1 MTTSP
6 PAEAPTPQPLQRLTL
21 QQARDA
27 LLAIAAR
34 SPHLVSADEVADI
47 LGDEGELVNFL
58 CAQLTGLGVVKIG
71 PGNLHGDSDGAILLT
86 ALLGYIA
93 ERYFMIGQESARV
106 KTGCA
111 LRATLP
117 GGTVVLLPPGT
128 EISTVDKPDPIANAM
143 AEDMRAFSTGVHWDD
158 GGGDPI
164 RDIKMAT
171 APIEARCGAR
181 HCHDTGYWQVV
192 CTCTRGPGHVADYHE
207 DASVPVRWSAV
218 AAESTPPVTAP
229 IAAPVEKKA
238 QR

>member
-1 MTTSP
+1 M
-6 PAEAPTPQPLQRLTL
+6 ALNKPQLKQDLK
-21 QQARDA
+21 A
-27 LLAIAAR
+27 LLTDMA
-34 SPHLVSADEVADI
+34 SMTD
-47 LGDEGELVNFL
+47 
-58 CAQLTGLGVVKIG
+58 Q
-71 PGNLHGDSDGAILLT
+71 
-86 ALLGYIA
+86 
-93 ERYFMIGQESARV
+93 QES
-106 KTGCA
+106 
-111 LRATLP
+111 L
-117 GGTVVLLPPGT
+117 
-128 EISTVDKPDPIANAM
+128 E
-143 AEDMRAFSTGVHWDD
+143 AFSTGVHWDD